1 MHRLISRPRF
11 EVSSERSYCL
21 SPRGRKSFHTVLD
34 AGDML
39 DPASPRRS
47 SVRIS
52 QRNGD
57 LALRFEH
64 PIKAGSICENLQLK
78 VSDDA
83 VRCDHLERA
92 VFNEAGRRVR
102 YEEIV
107 FADSTVPL
115 PPAVYPEVALPF
127 LLSWQPF
134 DGRTRDLYAW
144 INDRFVARVEY
155 QTQGETRLQLPGGPR
170 RAVAMLM
177 YPDLNDWVRLGKVLT
192 RLARPLVPKY
202 RIWFAPTAPFEVLR
216 FEGPY
221 GPPGAPEVVMELAS

>member
-1 MHRLISRPRF
+1 MHRRISPPSF
-11 EVSSERSYCL
+11 EVASERSYRL
-21 SPRGRKSFHTVLD
+21 SPRGRKSFHTVLE

-39 DPASPRRS
+39 DPSSGRRS
-47 SVRIS
+47 RVRIS
-52 QRNGD
+52 RSHGD
-57 LALRFEH
+57 LGLCFEH
-64 PIKAGSICENLQLK
+64 PIKAGSIREQLQLK
-78 VSDDA
+78 VEGNA
-83 VRCDHLERA
+83 LRCDHLERS
-92 VFNEAGRRVR
+92 VINDAGRRVR

-107 FADSTVPL
+107 FGDTTVPL
-115 PPAVYPEVALPF
+115 PAAVYPEVALPF

-155 QTQGETRLQLPGGPR
+155 QTRGETTLQLASGPR
-170 RAVAMLM
+170 RAIAMLM

-202 RIWFAPTAPFEVLR
+202 RIWFSPTAPFEVLR

-221 GPPGAPEVVMELAS
+221 GPPGAPEVVMELDG